1 MTLKTLFSKIPFE
14 EMIPYLESLFSNIF
28 PSHSQI
34 GYCRMA
40 YDELQHVRPEYLGY
54 SMRIVMRDYGD
65 GKGPVLQA
73 LDIEGMPWSRC
84 LGYEMEVADD
94 VTASDA
100 EIAAQCLWGLT
111 FYGYSRSR
119 RPIFLNSD
127 ITFRMIAKESGIR
140 WDKYME
146 SYESRHI
153 LVADEV
159 NSRFCGKQNRIDY
172 ISEIAEKYMA
182 VNFSGAEHLYFN
194 IYIPESEP
202 LTEGEKRRLN
212 KCAKATRPCK
222 DCNFRINIIPQNRKS
237 HYVNMII
244 YTFKRKQP

>member
-1 MTLKTLFSKIPFE
+1 MTLKTLLSTTPFE
-14 EMIPYLESLFSNIF
+14 EMIPHLESLFSGTF
-28 PSHSQI
+28 SHSQI

-40 YDELQHVRPEYLGY
+40 YDELQHVRPKYLGY

-94 VTASDA
+94 VTASNA

-119 RPIFLNSD
+119 RSIFRNTD
-127 ITFRMIAKESGIR
+127 ITYRMIAEESGIK
-140 WDKYME
+140 WDKEME
-146 SYESRHI
+146 SYGSRHALI
-153 LVADEV
+153 ADEV

-182 VNFSGAEHLYFN
+182 VNFSGADRLNFN

-202 LTEGEKRRLN
+202 LTEVEKERL
-212 KCAKATRPCK
+212 KQCAKAIRPCK
-222 DCNFRINIIPQNRKS
+222 DCNFRISIIGQSRKS

-244 YTFKRKQP
+244 YTFKRKQS

>member
-1 MTLKTLFSKIPFE
+1 MTLKTLLSTTPFV
-14 EMIPYLESLFSNIF
+14 EMIPYLESMFSRKF
-28 PSHSQI
+28 SHSQI

-40 YDELQHVRPEYLGY
+40 YDELQHVRPKYLGY
-54 SMRIVMRDYGD
+54 SMRIVMRDFGN
-65 GKGPVLQA
+65 GKGPELQA
-73 LDIEGMPWSRC
+73 LDIEGMPWNRC

-94 VTASDA
+94 VTASNA

-127 ITFRMIAKESGIR
+127 ISIRMIAKESGIK
-140 WDKYME
+140 WDKYLE
-146 SYESRHI
+146 SYGSRHD

-159 NSRFCGKQNRIDY
+159 NSRYCGKQNRIDY

-182 VNFSGAEHLYFN
+182 VNFSDADHLNFN
-194 IYIPESEP
+194 VYVPESEP
-202 LTEGEKRRLN
+202 LTEDEKKRLFQ
-212 KCAKATRPCK
+212 CARAILPSK
-222 DCNFRINIIPQNRKS
+222 DCNFNISIISQNRKS

-244 YTFKRKQP
+244 YTFKRKQA